1 MGAAGG
7 ACGRRPGRAC
17 DCSSTCPTLVWGD
30 DWRGPVSAFP
40 PFLTRPLRPEG
51 MSKHEFKIGQSLFY
65 RKGRTRMSGRYVLL
79 AVLPQTLGEVRYR
92 IRSQDDESLEYIACE
107 SELGT
112 A

>member
-1 MGAAGG
+1 
-7 ACGRRPGRAC
+7 
-17 DCSSTCPTLVWGD
+17 
-30 DWRGPVSAFP
+30 VSAFP
-40 PFLTRPLRPEG
+40 PFLTKPLRPEG

-65 RKGRTRMSGRYVLL
+65 RKGRTRMSGRYVVL